1 MITKTIHVNK
11 PFTFKGILKG
21 INQTV
26 EDDFVK
32 RLRVDNDFI
41 NYTIINAK
49 GDEYAEITF
58 TLEEDYNCVVLK
70 LNGGFI
76 FCFGNGSFSNL
87 TSKIVTFSLI
97 NITPLIDLN

>member
-11 PFTFKGILKG
+11 PFTFRNILKG

-26 EDDFVK
+26 EDDFIK

-41 NYTIINAK
+41 NYIIIDAK

-58 TLEEDYNCVVLK
+58 TFEEDYNCVVPTVKDIIISVEKDEINFINNIKNIFSWL
-70 LNGGFI
+70 GGYYE
-76 FCFGNGSFSNL
+76 
-87 TSKIVTFSLI
+87 K
-97 NITPLIDLN
+97 DW